1 MDIYDD
7 FKNRGL
13 VYQSTDEV
21 RLSMMLSGGGGVSFY
36 AGFDPT
42 GNSLHVGHL
51 LPVMAMRRLQCAG
64 HCPIV
69 LVGGATALV
78 GDPSG
83 KQDARPIL
91 SREEVAANAAALKSQ
106 LAKFISVESGKAVFV
121 DNAEWF
127 SSMGLLDFLRETASR
142 FSVSRMLAAES
153 VKQRLDTGLSYLEFS
168 YMLLQA
174 YDYYHLNKHHGCV
187 LQIGGQDQWGNI
199 VAGVELVRKLSGS
212 EVAALTFPLLTDS
225 SGAKFGK
232 TAAGAV
238 WLDPS
243 RTSVFDYYQFWR
255 NCDDSET
262 GRLLRLFTD
271 LPLDEIA
278 SIEGLEPPRINRA
291 KEILAYEATALAH
304 GHAEATKVYLA
315 AGSKFGFADSKGEIE
330 TSSAVAKVDIG
341 KESPE
346 DLPGHDVC
354 REELQPEG
362 KWIVQI
368 LSDSGLTSSNSEA
381 RRLILGG
388 GVSLD
393 GKRISDVNRKIKTN
407 DFNNGYAILKA
418 GKKHL
423 RRLHL
428 V

>member
-7 FKNRGL
+7 FKERGL
-13 VYQSTDEV
+13 VYQSTDEG
-21 RLSMMLSGGGGVSFY
+21 RLRAMLCGGAISFY

-42 GNSLHVGHL
+42 GSSLHVGHL
-51 LPVMAMRRLQCAG
+51 LPVMAMRKLQRAG
-64 HCPIV
+64 HRPIV

-83 KQDARPIL
+83 KQEARPIL
-91 SREEVAANAAALKSQ
+91 SLEEVAANAAALKGQ
-106 LAKFISVESGKAVFV
+106 LASFISVESGMAVFV

-127 SSMGLLDFLRETASR
+127 SGMGLLDFLRETASR

-153 VKQRLDTGLSYLEFS
+153 VKQRLETGLSFLEFS

-174 YDYYHLNKHHGCV
+174 YDFHYLNKSHGCV

-199 VAGVELVRKLSGS
+199 VAGVELVRKLSGT
-212 EVAALTFPLLTDS
+212 EAAALTFPLLTDS

-232 TAAGAV
+232 TTAGAV

-255 NCDDSET
+255 NCDDSDT
-262 GRLLRLFTD
+262 GKLLRFFTD

-278 SIEGLEPPRINRA
+278 SLDSLQPPEINRA

-304 GHAEATKVYLA
+304 GHEAAAKVFLA
-315 AGSKFGFADSKGEIE
+315 AGSKFGFADIGGKIQ
-330 TSSAVAKVDIG
+330 TSSTIAEINTATQSS
-341 KESPE
+341 EN
-346 DLPGHDVC
+346 LPGHDVLKD
-354 REELQPEG
+354 EIQPEG
-362 KWIVQI
+362 KWIVQV
-368 LSDSGLTSSNSEA
+368 LSDSGLTSSNSDA

-393 GKRISDVNRKIKTN
+393 GNRISDVNFKIQAH
-407 DFNNGYAILKA
+407 DFKNGSAILKA

-423 RRLHL
+423 RRLRL